1 MDTAP
6 MPQLIASGR
15 GIVRI
20 RSCHSVTGT
29 MERLTA
35 LLKGRGILIFAHV
48 RFSYD
53 AARAGLPMRPE
64 ELLIFGGPRFSA
76 PLIQAAPTA
85 GLDLP
90 SKALAWQ
97 DKRGKTWLAYND
109 PDYVLQRHAL
119 PVEWFEN
126 LATVVAYGKPL
137 VCRPLC

>member
-1 MDTAP
+1 
-6 MPQLIASGR
+6 
-15 GIVRI
+15 
-20 RSCHSVTGT
+20 

-76 PLIQAAPTA
+76 PL
-85 GLDLP
+85 LDLP

-119 PVEWFEN
+119 PAEWFEN
-126 LATVVAYGKPL
+126 LATVVPYLRQAAGL
-137 VCRPLC
+137 

>member
-1 MDTAP
+1 VDTAP
-6 MPQLIASGR
+6 IRQWIASER

-20 RSCHSVTGT
+20 RSCHSVTET

-53 AARAGLPMRPE
+53 AARAGLPMPPE
-64 ELLIFGGPRFSA
+64 ELLIFGALRFSA

-97 DKRGKTWLAYND
+97 DKRGQTWVAYND
-109 PDYVLQRHAL
+109 PEYVLQRHAL
-119 PVEWFEN
+119 PAEWFEN
-126 LATVVAYGKPL
+126 LATVIPYIQQAASL
-137 VCRPLC
+137 

>member
-53 AARAGLPMRPE
+53 AARARLPMHLR
-64 ELLIFGGPRFSA
+64 
-76 PLIQAAPTA
+76 
-85 GLDLP
+85 
-90 SKALAWQ
+90 
-97 DKRGKTWLAYND
+97 N
-109 PDYVLQRHAL
+109 
-119 PVEWFEN
+119 
-126 LATVVAYGKPL
+126 
-137 VCRPLC
+137 C